1 MTVVNRTST
10 SFTLGWRDLANQL
23 SGGVRFYIAIVIKA
37 NGSLTSRKLSDPN
50 ATSTVMMGLSTYTEY
65 NISVLAISTDGRP
78 FKSENILAMT
88 DEGGE
93 KNEKWRPNYKFAS

>member
-1 MTVVNRTST
+1 MNRTST

-23 SGGVRFYIAIVIKA
+23 SGGVRFYIAIVRKA
-37 NGSLTSRKLSDPN
+37 NGSLTSRKLLNSN
-50 ATSTVMMGLSTYTEY
+50 ATSTVMTGLGTYTEY
-65 NISVLAISTDGRP
+65 NISVLAISGDGRP

-93 KNEKWRPNYKFAS
+93 KNEKWRPKYKFTS